1 MHWGWSAHADVGRAC
16 AELLAHALAAADRL
30 TRARRRRDRL
40 HVLLPEGVAAK
51 RGIQVV
57 PLSVRLGARVGQE
70 GVDID
75 TAQLC
80 AALAD
85 RRLDVQTSRPAPAEF
100 AARYHAALD
109 ARCLG
114 GRVRAPLERAVGHL
128 GGGAAGGGEVGA
140 DRVRVVDSRAAC
152 MGLGFAVLAAA
163 DAADAGGGWT
173 RSRRRRSRPRRG
185 AACSSRS
192 TPSIA
197 SAAGDASGRRRV
209 VGTALAVKP
218 LLHVAQGRIL
228 PLEKVRTSARA
239 AQRLVELAVQA
250 AGGGPVDVAVQH
262 LAAASRA
269 EELAARLRER
279 LDVRARLLVS
289 EVGAVIG
296 AHVGPGL
303 LGVVVAPR
311 RAPRLRRLDGTA
323 S

>member
-1 MHWGWSAHADVGRAC
+1 MPVAVVTDSTSC
-16 AELLAHALAAADRL
+16 
-30 TRARRRRDRL
+30 
-40 HVLLPEGVAAK
+40 LPEGVAAK
-51 RGIQVV
+51 RGIEVV

-75 TAQLC
+75 SAQLC

-100 AARYHAALD
+100 TARYHAAF
-109 ARCLG
+109 
-114 GRVRAPLERAVGHL
+114 
-128 GGGAAGGGEVGA
+128 AAGASAVVSVHLSRELSGTWDAARQAAAEVGA
-140 DRVRVVDSRAAC
+140 DRVLVVDSRAAC

-163 DAADAGGGWT
+163 DAADAGERVEAVAAAAVEAAARCRMFFSVDT
-173 RSRRRRSRPRRG
+173 LDRLRRG
-185 AACSSRS
+185 GRIGAA
-192 TPSIA
+192 
-197 SAAGDASGRRRV
+197 AALF
-209 VGTALAVKP
+209 GTALAVKP

-239 AQRLVELAVQA
+239 AQRLVEFAVQA
-250 AGGGPVDVAVQH
+250 AGEGPVDVAVQH

-279 LDVRARLLVS
+279 LDVGARLLVS

-311 RAPRLRRLDGTA
+311 KEPGARLDGTA